1 MIRLTWND
9 FDQAVDLIA
18 GYCAAA
24 PLTGVYGFPRGGLP
38 LAVALSHRLGAP
50 LVSAPSAPGTLI
62 VDDIHDTGRTLAPLL
77 RPEPPATP
85 SPLIWVWVTRE
96 IAPRGYGAVWAGIG
110 EDYVLFPWENPER
123 VDNDRLD
130 YLARRK

>member
-18 GYCAAA
+18 GYCAAI
-24 PLTGVYGFPRGGLP
+24 PVTGVYGFPRGGMP
-38 LAVALSHRLGAP
+38 LAVALSHRLGVP
-50 LVSAPSAPGTLI
+50 LVPGPTAPGTLI

-77 RPEPPATP
+77 RPEPPTTP
-85 SPLIWVWVTRE
+85 RPLVWVWVTRE

-110 EDYVLFPWENPER
+110 EDYVLFPWEDATKAEE
-123 VDNDRLD
+123 DMHD
-130 YLARRK
+130 YRSRR

>member
-18 GYCAAA
+18 DYCAAI
-24 PLTGVYGFPRGGLP
+24 PVTGVYGFPRGGLP
-38 LAVALSHRLGAP
+38 LAVALSHRLGVP
-50 LVSAPSAPGTLI
+50 LVPGATAPGTLI

-77 RPEPPATP
+77 RPEPPGTP

-96 IAPRGYGAVWAGIG
+96 SAPRGYSAVWAGIG
-110 EDYVLFPWENPER
+110 EEWVVFPWEDWAQAEQ
-123 VDNDRLD
+123 DRQD
-130 YLARRK
+130 YEARR

>member
-1 MIRLTWND
+1 MIRLTWNE
-9 FDQAVDLIA
+9 FDQAVDRIA
-18 GYCAAA
+18 SYCAAA

-96 IAPRGYGAVWAGIG
+96 IVPRGYSAVWAGIG
-110 EDYVLFPWENPER
+110 EEWVVFPWEDWAQAEQ
-123 VDNDRLD
+123 DRQD
-130 YLARRK
+130 YEARR